1 MIHGNQKRLN
11 IPDQV
16 IWQMNTN
23 KNERTNMLDSK
34 IAVLK
39 NGTDYPKMEY
49 YARRALNICIKI
61 AAKWHVMGINQITD
75 KI

>member
-1 MIHGNQKRLN
+1 
-11 IPDQV
+11 
-16 IWQMNTN
+16 
-23 KNERTNMLDSK
+23 MLDSK

-49 YARRALNICIKI
+49 YARRPLNICIKI